1 MRVPNIQVP
10 PVGMR
15 VPITPKDLVAPDS
28 VPRKKPQEES
38 KGELDMNVQDE
49 LKALKERIV
58 ELEEQAKDELF
69 PQEGDD
75 YCYTTM
81 LGRVCHG
88 SWDNLNSE
96 TSMLELGNIYRTEEE
111 AEFDV
116 EKKKVEAE
124 LRKFSRPFKEDEYN
138 YFIQIHPSH
147 NNIVVE
153 SDDFYQTQGTIY
165 FESTTI
171 ANEATDTVGAERIKK
186 YLFGVEEQ

>member
-1 MRVPNIQVP
+1 
-10 PVGMR
+10 
-15 VPITPKDLVAPDS
+15 
-28 VPRKKPQEES
+28 
-38 KGELDMNVQDE
+38 MNVQDE
-49 LKALKERIV
+49 IKALKERIA

-116 EKKKVEAE
+116 EKKKVESE
-124 LRKFSRPFKEDEYN
+124 LRKFSRPFEPTVDN
-138 YFIQIHPSH
+138 YY
-147 NNIVVE
+147 IVFNTKTGYLGAG
-153 SDDFYQTQGTIY
+153 SRGYITSQGVIY
-165 FESTTI
+165 FESEEKVQQAI
-171 ANEATDTVGAERIKK
+171 KSVGEDRIKK
-186 YLFGVEEQ
+186 YIFGVGE

>member
-1 MRVPNIQVP
+1 MGLLNRI
-10 PVGMR
+10 
-15 VPITPKDLVAPDS
+15 
-28 VPRKKPQEES
+28 EELE
-38 KGELDMNVQDE
+38 KELLE
-49 LKALKERIV
+49 LK
-58 ELEEQAKDELF
+58 EQAKDELF

-116 EKKKVEAE
+116 EKKKVETE
-124 LRKFSRPFKEDEYN
+124 LRKFSRPFKEGENNYYIELYTSDKKLSIDSIEY
-138 YFIQIHPSH
+138 FK
-147 NNIVVE
+147 
-153 SDDFYQTQGTIY
+153 TQGTIY

-171 ANEATDTVGAERIKK
+171 TNEAIDTVGAERIKK
-186 YLFGVEEQ
+186 YIFGVED